1 MYKAKIATLDEFRS
15 SREAWNNLAL
25 SMRFPTVFCTWEW
38 IHTWWEHFGANNTLA
53 IILIYDDTELKG
65 IFPLFVYRALFKGG
79 WLTGRILSY
88 CGTTDV
94 YPDHLDIICA
104 SHDTEEC
111 MATVERFLST
121 QYRAWDVIHLPLI
134 TADSALASWTRTGEF
149 PFKVGINEA
158 SVAPFIPLTEDFE
171 RYIGR
176 LDKKTRYNVR
186 SRRKKLYEQHQF
198 QYVTCDAGA
207 EKQGLNALFDLH
219 ELRAK
224 KKGITSTFEGM
235 RIRAFHDDI
244 IDKMRDKGWVSLSLL
259 RNETDTIAASYNFLF
274 GNRVF
279 SYQKGSHPAWGQYG
293 PGSVILHE
301 CINDAFSRG
310 FEEYNLLQG
319 NEAYKYDWTSQVRPL
334 LTANIFNSTIGGR
347 LSLRG
352 FHMKQ
357 RLKNMVK
364 SVRKPAAVQS

>member
-1 MYKAKIATLDEFRS
+1 MYKAKIATLDEFRIC
-15 SREAWNNLAL
+15 REAWDNLAL

-38 IHTWWEHFGANNTLA
+38 IHTWWEHFGAKNTLA
-53 IILIYDDTELKG
+53 IVFIYDDTELKG
-65 IFPLFVYRALFKGG
+65 ILPLFVYRTLFKGG

-111 MATVERFLST
+111 MAAVESFLST
-121 QYRAWDVIHLPLI
+121 QYRAWDVIQLPLI
-134 TADSALASWTRTGEF
+134 TEDSALASWTRTGGF

-158 SVAPFIPLTEDFE
+158 SVAPYIPLTEDFE

-186 SRRKKLYEQHQF
+186 SRRKKLYDQHRF
-198 QYVTCDAGA
+198 EYVICGAGE
-207 EKQGLNALFDLH
+207 EKEGLEAIFHLH

-224 KKGITSTFEGM
+224 KKGITSTFEGGK
-235 RIRAFHDDI
+235 IRAFHDSL
-244 IDKMRDKGWVSLSLL
+244 IDRVRDKGWISLSLL
-259 RNETDTIAASYNFLF
+259 RNETDTIAASYNFMF

-279 SYQKGSHPAWGQYG
+279 SYQKGNHPAWGQFG

-301 CINDAFSRG
+301 CIQDAFSRG

-319 NEAYKYDWTSQVRPL
+319 NEAYKYDWTLQARPL
-334 LTANIFNSTIGGR
+334 LTANIFNSTVNGR
-347 LSLRG
+347 LSLGG
-352 FHMKQ
+352 FYLKQ
-357 RLKNMVK
+357 RIKGMVK
-364 SVRKPAAVQS
+364 PARKPVVAPN